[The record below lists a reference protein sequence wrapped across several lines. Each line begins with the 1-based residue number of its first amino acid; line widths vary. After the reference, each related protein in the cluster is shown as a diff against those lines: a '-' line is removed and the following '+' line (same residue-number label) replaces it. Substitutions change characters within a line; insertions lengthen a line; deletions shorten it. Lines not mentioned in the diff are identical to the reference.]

1 MIDELVLMN
10 ISKDKLYGARVS
22 ELIRERYSLDAELAI
37 LRQRDEKPDEYQ
49 AYFAFCEECKA
60 RARKEIYTQ
69 QDES

>member
-10 ISKDKLYGARVS
+10 ISKDKLYGAMVS

-49 AYFAFCEECKA
+49 AYFAFCEECKS
-60 RARKEIYTQ
+60 RAKAEIYN
-69 QDES
+69 

>member
-49 AYFAFCEECKA
+49 AYFTFCEECKA
-60 RARKEIYTQ
+60 MARKEIYN
-69 QDES
+69 

>member
-1 MIDELVLMN
+1 MIDELVLIN

-49 AYFAFCEECKA
+49 TYFAFCEECKA
-60 RARKEIYTQ
+60 KAKAEIYN
-69 QDES
+69 

>member
-22 ELIRERYSLDAELAI
+22 EMIRERYSLDAELAI

-49 AYFAFCEECKA
+49 SYFAFCEECKA
-60 RARKEIYTQ
+60 RAKREIYG
-69 QDES
+69 

>member
-60 RARKEIYTQ
+60 RARKEIY
-69 QDES
+69 S

>member
-49 AYFAFCEECKA
+49 AYFSFCEECKS
-60 RARKEIYTQ
+60 RARKEIY
-69 QDES
+69 S

>member
-49 AYFAFCEECKA
+49 VYFAFCEECKA
-60 RARKEIYTQ
+60 MARKEIY
-69 QDES
+69 S

>member
-22 ELIRERYSLDAELAI
+22 ELIREKYSLDAELAI

-60 RARKEIYTQ
+60 KAKAEIYN
-69 QDES
+69 

>member
-49 AYFAFCEECKA
+49 AYFAFCEECKS
-60 RARKEIYTQ
+60 RAKAEIYN
-69 QDES
+69 

>member
-22 ELIRERYSLDAELAI
+22 ELIRELYSLDAELAI

-60 RARKEIYTQ
+60 KAKAEIYN
-69 QDES
+69 

>member
-22 ELIRERYSLDAELAI
+22 ELIREKYSLDAELAI
-37 LRQRDEKPDEYQ
+37 LRQRDEYPGEYQ

-60 RARKEIYTQ
+60 KARKEIYN
-69 QDES
+69 

>member
-22 ELIRERYSLDAELAI
+22 ELIRERYTLDSELAT
-37 LRQRDEKPDEYQ
+37 LRQRNEKPDEYQ

-60 RARKEIYTQ
+60 KARKEIYSQ

>member
-22 ELIRERYSLDAELAI
+22 ELIRDRYSLDAELAI

-60 RARKEIYTQ
+60 KARKEIYN
-69 QDES
+69 

>member
-10 ISKDKLYGARVS
+10 ISKDKLYGASVS
-22 ELIRERYSLDAELAI
+22 ELIRERYSLDSELAI

-60 RARKEIYTQ
+60 KARKEIYN
-69 QDES
+69 

>member
-60 RARKEIYTQ
+60 RAKAEIYN
-69 QDES
+69 

>member
-60 RARKEIYTQ
+60 KARKEIY
-69 QDES
+69 S

>member
-60 RARKEIYTQ
+60 RSRKEIYN
-69 QDES
+69 

>member
-60 RARKEIYTQ
+60 KAKAEIYN
-69 QDES
+69 

>member
-22 ELIRERYSLDAELAI
+22 ELIRERYTLDSELAI
-37 LRQRDEKPDEYQ
+37 LRQRNEKPDEYQ

-60 RARKEIYTQ
+60 KARKEIYN
-69 QDES
+69 

>member
-37 LRQRDEKPDEYQ
+37 LRQRDEKPDEYHT
-49 AYFAFCEECKA
+49 YFVFCEECKA
-60 RARKEIYTQ
+60 RARKEIYN
-69 QDES
+69 

>member
-22 ELIRERYSLDAELAI
+22 ELIRELYSLDAELAI

-49 AYFAFCEECKA
+49 AYFTFCENCKS
-60 RARKEIYTQ
+60 RAKAEIYN
-69 QDES
+69 

>member
-10 ISKDKLYGARVS
+10 ISKDKLYGAKVS

-60 RARKEIYTQ
+60 KAKAEIYN
-69 QDES
+69 